1 MNYDAIASR
10 NRRRKRLQ
18 FGQFLTSGALLLGA
32 ALLVGALGAG
42 ARGLQ
47 ADDQAAQPASDAV
60 NAEVRTLDRE
70 LQDTRGR
77 LALAE
82 VKLQRATAIMDHS
95 TRYQIPADLT
105 AAIYDIALTEGI
117 QPSVGFQLVK
127 IESNFRPD
135 ARSVA
140 GAIGYTQLRLPTARS
155 YEPSITVRDLHDR
168 DLNLR
173 IGFRYL
179 RSLLR
184 RFDGNLSTALV
195 AYNRGPTLV
204 DSILV
209 GGGDPANG
217 YAEAVLR
224 RKRAAPPVTPAA
236 TDTLARPGS
245 GGISDH

>member
-1 MNYDAIASR
+1 MTYDAITIR

-18 FGQFLTSGALLLGA
+18 FGQFITSGAILLGA

-42 ARGLQ
+42 AQRLQ
-47 ADDQAAQPASDAV
+47 ADDAEAFPATEKV

-70 LQDTRGR
+70 LQDVRGR

-82 VKLQRATAIMDHS
+82 VKLQRATAILDHS
-95 TRYQIPADLT
+95 ARYKIPADLT

-117 QPSVGFQLVK
+117 QPAIAFQLVK
-127 IESNFRPD
+127 IESNFKPD

-140 GAIGYTQLRLPTARS
+140 GAIGYTQLRLATARS
-155 YEPSITVRDLHDR
+155 YEPGITVRDLHDR

-184 RFDGNLSTALV
+184 RFDGDLSTALV

-209 GGGDPANG
+209 GGGDPGNG

-224 RKRAAPPVTPAA
+224 RRRAAPVLDSVRA
-236 TDTLARPGS
+236 DSLKGLS
-245 GGISDH
+245 GN

>member
-1 MNYDAIASR
+1 MSHDAMTRR
-10 NRRRKRLQ
+10 NRRRRRLQ
-18 FGQFLTSGALLLGA
+18 FGQFLTGG
-32 ALLVGALGAG
+32 ALLVGAAMLVGGLGAG
-42 ARGLQ
+42 VQRLQ
-47 ADDQAAQPASDAV
+47 ADDSADLPD
-60 NAEVRTLDRE
+60 AEVVNSEVRSLQRE
-70 LQDTRGR
+70 LEDTRGR
-77 LALAE
+77 LMLAE
-82 VKLQRATAIMDHS
+82 VKLQRATAILDHS
-95 TRYQIPADLT
+95 ARYKIPSDLA

-117 QPSVGFQLVK
+117 QPSVAFQLVK
-127 IESNFRPD
+127 VESNFKPD

-155 YEPSITVRDLHDR
+155 YEPTVQARDLHDR

-184 RFDGNLSTALV
+184 RFEGDLSMALV

-209 GGGDPANG
+209 EGGDPRNG

-224 RKRAAPPVTPAA
+224 RKREAPVADTVTSPV
-236 TDTLARPGS
+236 S
-245 GGISDH
+245 GPSGN